1 MKERE
6 VLDKYGIDSIEYKQW
21 YRDNHY
27 LTLILVLLNLFVF
40 GLLCK

>member
-6 VLDKYGIDSIEYKQW
+6 VLDKYGIDSVEYKQW

-27 LTLILVLLNLFVF
+27 LTLYSYY
-40 GLLCK
+40 

>member
-6 VLDKYGIDSIEYKQW
+6 VLDKYGIDSVEYKQW

-27 LTLILVLLNLFVF
+27 FDPYTHYY
-40 GLLCK
+40 